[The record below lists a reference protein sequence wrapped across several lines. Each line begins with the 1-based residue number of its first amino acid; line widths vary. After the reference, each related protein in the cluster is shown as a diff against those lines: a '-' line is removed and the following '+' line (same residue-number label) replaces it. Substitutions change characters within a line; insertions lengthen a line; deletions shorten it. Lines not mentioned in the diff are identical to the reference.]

1 MRVFPSYVLFVTLN
15 NIFERFTSIL
25 HKENRNMVKFYKG
38 LMLFI
43 VTLKYW
49 SHLHS
54 ISLVF
59 TPSRRIHSCILLCEV
74 LFSK

>member
-1 MRVFPSYVLFVTLN
+1 MRVFPPYVLFVTLN

-43 VTLKYW
+43 VTLKY
-49 SHLHS
+49 
-54 ISLVF
+54 
-59 TPSRRIHSCILLCEV
+59 
-74 LFSK
+74 